1 MRLTDL
7 IGPDPALAR
16 FADLPVIGLSADS
29 RCIGP
34 GFLFAALPGTKA
46 DGRAFLGQAIA
57 SGAVAILAPEGTT
70 LPPGADRVALITD
83 AEPRRRLARL
93 AARFY
98 GQQPKYVAAVTGTNG
113 KSSVADFA
121 RQLWTLLGAEA
132 ASIGT
137 LGIVIPG
144 KPTRPSLTTP
154 DPVRLHETLAELAGG
169 GITHLAIEA
178 SSHGLDQ
185 GRLDG
190 VRVTAAAFTNL
201 TRDHLDYH
209 GSMAEYLAAKAI
221 LFDRILADDGTAV
234 LNADVAEAKDL
245 EAIARRRGLS
255 TIKVG
260 AAACA
265 DLRLLLRLPDASG
278 QTLRIAFRGE
288 TVEVRLPLL
297 GAFQASNALMALG
310 LVVACGATF
319 TVAAEALG
327 KLAGVPGRLQLV
339 AERRN
344 GAKVFVDFAHAPDGI
359 DTVLSALRPHVA
371 GRLVVA
377 FGAGGDR
384 DAGKR
389 PLMGEAACRHADVV
403 IVTDDNPR
411 TEDAAKI
418 RRQVMAGCPDAREIG
433 DRATAIR
440 EAIAMLESEDA
451 LVVAGKGHEQGQIV
465 GSKILPFD
473 DATVC
478 RAAVSALENGTG
490 ARA

>member
-1 MRLTDL
+1 MRLVDL

-29 RCIGP
+29 RCVGP
-34 GFLFAALPGTKA
+34 GFLFAALPGTKQ
-46 DGRAFLGQAIA
+46 DGRAFLDQALA
-57 SGAVAILAPEGTT
+57 AGAVAVLAPEGTR
-70 LPPGADRVALITD
+70 LPDGAERVALITD
-83 AEPRRRLARL
+83 AAPRRRLAHI

-98 GQQPKYVAAVTGTNG
+98 GQQPRTVAAVTGTNG

-121 RQLWTLLGAEA
+121 RQLWTRLGAKA

-137 LGIVIPG
+137 LGVIIPDR
-144 KPTRPSLTTP
+144 PTLPSLTTP
-154 DPVRLHETLAELAGG
+154 DPIKLHETLAELVEA

-190 VRVTAAAFTNL
+190 LQVKAAAFTNL
-201 TRDHLDYH
+201 TRDHHDYH
-209 GSMAEYLAAKAI
+209 GSMASYLAAKRI
-221 LFDRILADDGTAV
+221 LFERILVDGGTAV
-234 LNADVAEAKDL
+234 LNADVAESAEL
-245 EAIARRRGLS
+245 EAVAKARGLR
-255 TIKVG
+255 TLKVG

-278 QTLRIAFRGE
+278 QKLRIAYKGE

-297 GAFQASNALMALG
+297 GAFQASNALVALG
-310 LVVACGATF
+310 LVVASGAPF
-319 TVAAEALG
+319 IGASEALAA
-327 KLAGVPGRLQLV
+327 LTGVPGRLQL
-339 AERRN
+339 AARRRN
-344 GAKVFVDFAHAPDGI
+344 GAKIFVDYAHAPDGI
-359 DTVLSALRPHVA
+359 ETVLAALRPHVA
-371 GRLVVA
+371 GHLAVV

-384 DAGKR
+384 DPGKR
-389 PLMGEAACRHADVV
+389 TLMGEAAERNADIVV
-403 IVTDDNPR
+403 VTDDNPR

-418 RRQVMAGCPDAREIG
+418 RRQVLAGCPGAREIG

-440 EAIAMLESEDA
+440 ETIALLEADDV

-465 GSKILPFD
+465 GSKIIPFD

-478 RAAVSALENGTG
+478 REAVAEIERAKRALT
-490 ARA
+490 